1 VRRTCRGRRPSSSL
15 RLPRLF
21 LRRALS
27 TRRCAACSA
36 RRERS
41 AERVACR
48 TAHFGRRGAPHAV
61 RRGHGEPPQ
70 LAADRDRPMASVEER
85 PSSLADLSG
94 SMTTASW
101 LSCGVSPTF
110 NPVASRP
117 AIDFGRSPGFPRA
130 RSSGDY
136 RER

>member
-1 VRRTCRGRRPSSSL
+1 LADEARHTPFEEGTASRRSSRLIATVRWCQWKSDL
-15 RLPRLF
+15 
-21 LRRALS
+21 RAL
-27 TRRCAACSA
+27 
-36 RRERS
+36 
-41 AERVACR
+41 
-48 TAHFGRRGAPHAV
+48 
-61 RRGHGEPPQ
+61 
-70 LAADRDRPMASVEER
+70 ADF
-85 PSSLADLSG
+85 SG